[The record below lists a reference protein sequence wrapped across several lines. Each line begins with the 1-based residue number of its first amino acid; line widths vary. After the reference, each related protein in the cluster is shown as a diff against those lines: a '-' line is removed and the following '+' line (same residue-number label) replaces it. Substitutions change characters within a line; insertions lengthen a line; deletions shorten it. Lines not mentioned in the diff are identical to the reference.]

1 MALLIKK
8 GTSSIKNS
16 PSIRLLKKLT
26 KKRFKVNVF

>member
-26 KKRFKVNVF
+26 KKKI